1 MQIRLT
7 YLRVKKNQFKWIQ
20 GEDQMNPEEAKE
32 SAKSHLLDY
41 LNAKGINTSTTFSC
55 LNPAHEDKHPSM
67 SFDSRRNRC
76 HCFSCGVDYDIF
88 DVVSLETGLTGKD
101 LFEHVYKMFGINVD
115 YQNHTSCTS
124 SKFIPQPESK
134 TKIDINKKSQNENRE
149 NLTEFFEKCHAAV
162 EKTDYWKKRGL
173 SKATVDAYNLGYWE
187 EKRRFVIPTGDFS
200 YNARATWEADKK
212 ERYLKPKGQ
221 FELFNL
227 KAIPLAEQPVFVVEG
242 EFDAL
247 SIIEAGGIAV
257 ALGSSSNLR
266 FIEFLKSNRPKYPL
280 ILALDNDEAGRA
292 GEAKLSEELTKIQV
306 DFVDA
311 DITFGFKDANEAL
324 VKDRETFVQSVLN
337 AKNNV
342 LNLLEEKRQ
351 KEAEAYYQTAAVH
364 GLSDFIADI
373 EKRHNKDCVS
383 TGFENLDDILDGGFY
398 PGLYIIGAI
407 SSLGKTTFAL
417 QVADNAAKKG
427 QDVLVFSLEMGKQ
440 ELIAKSISRLS
451 FQKCKSWGSD
461 LDFATTTRNLMN
473 GKSLN
478 SKERVDFLNE
488 CIKGYSDYAGRIFYH
503 IGIGDIG
510 VEKIKSVIAR
520 HIRITGRKPL
530 VIIDYLQI
538 IAPFDMRATD
548 KQNTDK
554 AVVELKRASR
564 DYDVPIFAISSFNRE
579 NYTSPVN
586 IASFKES
593 GAIEYTS
600 DVLMALQFKGMDYLK
615 KEDGKYEDE
624 KSRTA
629 RIIQLRNE
637 QEKNAEIPGK
647 AQELQLKILKNRNG
661 RKGGVDLEFHP
672 MFNCFE
678 VPKKKVE
685 NGGWILKSKK

>member
-1 MQIRLT
+1 
-7 YLRVKKNQFKWIQ
+7 
-20 GEDQMNPEEAKE
+20 MNPEEAKE
-32 SAKSHLLDY
+32 YAKTNLEAY
-41 LNAKGINTSTTFSC
+41 LNSKGINTASNFSC

-67 SFDSRRNRC
+67 SFDKRRNRC

-88 DVVSLETGLTGKD
+88 DVVAIDTGLSGKE
-101 LFEHVYKMFGINVD
+101 LFNHVYGLYNINVD
-115 YQNHTSCTS
+115 YENSKNQAF
-124 SKFIPQPESK
+124 SKFISQPESTNQNIKKFSRSSLEMTGISK
-134 TKIDINKKSQNENRE
+134 TGMLQKQES
-149 NLTEFFEKCHAAV
+149 LTDFFEKCHAAV

-187 EKRRFVIPTGDFS
+187 EKRRFVIPTGEFS

-212 ERYLKPKGQ
+212 ERYLKPKGH

-227 KAIPLAEQPVFVVEG
+227 KAIPLAEQPVFIVEG

-266 FIEFLKSNRPKYPL
+266 FIEFLKSNMPKYPL

-306 DFVDA
+306 EFVEA
-311 DITFGFKDANEAL
+311 DITLGFKDANEAL
-324 VKDRETFVQSVLN
+324 VGDRETFIQTVLN
-337 AKNNV
+337 ARNNV
-342 LNLLEEKRQ
+342 LALLEEKRQ
-351 KEAEAYYQTAAVH
+351 KEEEAYYGTSAVT
-364 GLSDFIADI
+364 GLTEFIEDI
-373 EKRHNKDCVS
+373 KRRHNKDCVS
-383 TGFENLDDILDGGFY
+383 TGFQNLDDILDGGFY

-417 QVADNAAKKG
+417 QVADNAAKMG

-451 FQKCKSWGSD
+451 FQKCRTWGNE
-461 LDFATTTRNLMN
+461 LDFATTTRNLLN
-473 GKSLN
+473 GKSLT
-478 SKERVDFLNE
+478 SKEGVDFLNE
-488 CIKGYSDYAGRIFYH
+488 CIKSYADYAGRIFYH

-510 VEKIKSVIAR
+510 VEKIKAVIAR

-600 DVLMALQFKGMDYLK
+600 DVLMALQFKGMDYIK

-637 QEKNAEIPGK
+637 QEKNAEIPGM
-647 AQELQLKILKNRNG
+647 AQQLQLKILKNRNG
-661 RKGGVDLEFHP
+661 RKGGVDLDFHP

-678 VPKKKVE
+678 VPKQKVE
-685 NGGWILKSKK
+685 NGGWTLRSKK

>member
-1 MQIRLT
+1 
-7 YLRVKKNQFKWIQ
+7 
-20 GEDQMNPEEAKE
+20 MNPEEAKE
-32 SAKSHLLDY
+32 YAKTNLEAY
-41 LNAKGINTSTTFSC
+41 LNAKGISTSSNFSC

-88 DVVSLETGLTGKD
+88 DVVAIDTGLSGKE
-101 LFEHVYKMFGINVD
+101 LFNHVYDLYNISVD
-115 YQNHTSCTS
+115 YENSKSQAS
-124 SKFIPQPESK
+124 SKFIPQPESAAMAA

-149 NLTEFFEKCHAAV
+149 NLSEFFEKCHAAV

-212 ERYLKPKGQ
+212 ERYLKPKGH

-292 GEAKLSEELTKIQV
+292 GEAKLSEELTKIQIE
-306 DFVDA
+306 FVDV

-324 VKDRETFVQSVLN
+324 VEDRETFIQTVLN
-337 AKNNV
+337 ARNNV

-351 KEAEAYYQTAAVH
+351 KEAEAYYQTSAVN
-364 GLSDFIADI
+364 GLSEFIADI
-373 EKRHNKDCVS
+373 ERRKNKDCVS
-383 TGFENLDDILDGGFY
+383 TGFENLDEILDGGFY

-520 HIRITGRKPL
+520 HIRITGKKPL

-647 AQELQLKILKNRNG
+647 AQEIQLKILKNRNG
-661 RKGGVDLEFHP
+661 RKGGVDFEFHP

-685 NGGWILKSKK
+685 NGGWVLKAKK

>member
-1 MQIRLT
+1 
-7 YLRVKKNQFKWIQ
+7 
-20 GEDQMNPEEAKE
+20 MNPEEAKE
-32 SAKSHLLDY
+32 YAKANLEAY
-41 LNAKGINTSTTFSC
+41 LNAKGINTSSNFSC

-88 DVVSLETGLTGKD
+88 DVAAIDTGLSGKE
-101 LFEHVYKMFGINVD
+101 LFNHVYSLYNISVD
-115 YQNHTSCTS
+115 YENSKNQTS
-124 SKFIPQPESK
+124 SKSIPQPESK
-134 TKIDINKKSQNENRE
+134 TKIDINKKSQNEDRE

-280 ILALDNDEAGRA
+280 ILALDNDEAGRV

-311 DITFGFKDANEAL
+311 DITLGFKDANEAL
-324 VKDRETFVQSVLN
+324 VEDRETFIQSVLN

-351 KEAEAYYQTAAVH
+351 KEAEAYYQTSAVN
-364 GLSDFIADI
+364 GLSEFIADI
-373 EKRHNKDCVS
+373 ERRHNKDCVS
-383 TGFENLDDILDGGFY
+383 TGFENLDEILDGGFY

-510 VEKIKSVIAR
+510 VEKIKAVIAR

-678 VPKKKVE
+678 VPKKKLE
-685 NGGWILKSKK
+685 NGGWTLKSRK

>member
-1 MQIRLT
+1 
-7 YLRVKKNQFKWIQ
+7 
-20 GEDQMNPEEAKE
+20 MNPEEAKE

-41 LNAKGINTSTTFSC
+41 LNAKGINTSTNFSC
-55 LNPAHEDKHPSM
+55 LNPSHDDKHPSM

-88 DVVSLETGLTGKD
+88 DVVGLETGLTGKE
-101 LFEHVYKMFGINVD
+101 LFDHVYRLYNISVD
-115 YQNHTSCTS
+115 YENSKNQTS
-124 SKFIPQPESK
+124 SKSIPQPESK

-149 NLTEFFEKCHAAV
+149 NLTEFFEKCHVAV

-324 VKDRETFVQSVLN
+324 VEDRESFVQSVLN

-351 KEAEAYYQTAAVH
+351 KEAEAYYQTSAVN
-364 GLSDFIADI
+364 GLSEFIADI
-373 EKRHNKDCVS
+373 ERRHNKDCVS
-383 TGFENLDDILDGGFY
+383 TGFENLDEILDGGFY

-451 FQKCKSWGSD
+451 FQKCKSWGSE

-685 NGGWILKSKK
+685 NGGWVLKAKK

>member
-1 MQIRLT
+1 
-7 YLRVKKNQFKWIQ
+7 
-20 GEDQMNPEEAKE
+20 MNPEEAKE
-32 SAKSHLLDY
+32 YAKTNLEAY
-41 LNAKGINTSTTFSC
+41 LNAKGINTSSNFSC

-88 DVVSLETGLTGKD
+88 DVVAIDTGLSGKE
-101 LFEHVYKMFGINVD
+101 LFNHVYSLYNISVD
-115 YQNHTSCTS
+115 YENSKNQTS
-124 SKFIPQPESK
+124 SKSIPQPESK
-134 TKIDINKKSQNENRE
+134 TKIDINKKSQNEDRE

-324 VKDRETFVQSVLN
+324 VEDRESFVQSVLN

-351 KEAEAYYQTAAVH
+351 KEAEAYYQTSAVH

-383 TGFENLDDILDGGFY
+383 TGFENLDEILDGGFY

-451 FQKCKSWGSD
+451 FQKCKSWGSE

-685 NGGWILKSKK
+685 NDGWTARVRK

>member
-1 MQIRLT
+1 
-7 YLRVKKNQFKWIQ
+7 
-20 GEDQMNPEEAKE
+20 MNPEEAKE
-32 SAKSHLLDY
+32 SAKAHLLDY
-41 LNAKGINTSTTFSC
+41 LNAKGINTSTNFSC
-55 LNPAHEDKHPSM
+55 LNPAHEDRHPSM

-88 DVVSLETGLTGKD
+88 DLVGIESGLSGKA
-101 LFEHVYKMFGINVD
+101 LFEHVYNMYGIKVD
-115 YQNHTSCTS
+115 SVGKNRKAASDKDTSSTS
-124 SKFIPQPESK
+124 SKSIPQSESAAMPAAN
-134 TKIDINKKSQNENRE
+134 IDIQKKSQKENRE
-149 NLTEFFEKCHAAV
+149 KLTDFFEKCHAAV

-221 FELFNL
+221 FELFNVR
-227 KAIPLAEQPVFVVEG
+227 AIPLAEQPVFVVEG

-266 FIEFLKSNRPKYPL
+266 FIEFLKANRPKYPL

-292 GEAKLSEELTKIQV
+292 GEAKLSEELTKVQV
-306 DFVDA
+306 DFVEA

-324 VKDRETFVQSVLN
+324 VQDRETFVQSVLN

-342 LNLLEEKRQ
+342 INLLEEKRQ
-351 KEAEAYYQTAAVH
+351 KEAEAYYQTSAVN
-364 GLSDFIADI
+364 GLGDFIADI
-373 EKRHNKDCVS
+373 ERRHKKDCVS
-383 TGFENLDDILDGGFY
+383 TGFENLDEILDGGFY

-417 QVADNAAKKG
+417 QVADNAAKNG

-615 KEDGKYEDE
+615 KDDGKYEDE
-624 KSRTA
+624 KTRTA
-629 RIIQLRNE
+629 RIIQLRAE

-678 VPKKKVE
+678 VPKKTVGTNE
-685 NGGWILKSKK
+685 WTLKKRKG

>member
-1 MQIRLT
+1 
-7 YLRVKKNQFKWIQ
+7 
-20 GEDQMNPEEAKE
+20 MNPEEAKE
-32 SAKSHLLDY
+32 YAKTNLEAY
-41 LNAKGINTSTTFSC
+41 LNAKGINTSSNFSC

-88 DVVSLETGLTGKD
+88 DVVAIDTGLSGKE
-101 LFEHVYKMFGINVD
+101 LFNHVYSLYNISVD
-115 YQNHTSCTS
+115 YDNSKSQTS
-124 SKFIPQPESK
+124 SKSIPQPESK
-134 TKIDINKKSQNENRE
+134 TKIDINKKSQNEDRE

-280 ILALDNDEAGRA
+280 IMALDNDEAGRA

-311 DITFGFKDANEAL
+311 DITFGYKDANEAL
-324 VKDRETFVQSVLN
+324 VEDRESFVQSVLN

-351 KEAEAYYQTAAVH
+351 KEAEAYYQTSAVN
-364 GLSDFIADI
+364 GLSEFIADI
-373 EKRHNKDCVS
+373 ERRHNKDCVS
-383 TGFENLDDILDGGFY
+383 TGFENLDEILDGGFY

-451 FQKCKSWGSD
+451 FQKCKSWGSE

-685 NGGWILKSKK
+685 NDGWTARVRK

>member
-1 MQIRLT
+1 
-7 YLRVKKNQFKWIQ
+7 
-20 GEDQMNPEEAKE
+20 MNPEEAKE
-32 SAKSHLLDY
+32 YAKTNLKAY
-41 LNAKGINTSTTFSC
+41 LNAKDINTSSNFSC

-88 DVVSLETGLTGKD
+88 DIVAIDTGLSGKE
-101 LFEHVYKMFGINVD
+101 LFNHVYSLYNISVD
-115 YQNHTSCTS
+115 YENSKSQTS
-124 SKFIPQPESK
+124 SKSIPQPESK

-149 NLTEFFEKCHAAV
+149 KLTEFFEKCHAAV

-187 EKRRFVIPTGDFS
+187 EKHRFVIPTGDFS

-227 KAIPLAEQPVFVVEG
+227 KAIPFAEQPVFVVEG

-280 ILALDNDEAGRA
+280 ILALDNDDAGRA

-306 DFVDA
+306 EFVDA
-311 DITFGFKDANEAL
+311 DINLGFKDANEAL
-324 VKDRETFVQSVLN
+324 VEDRETFVQSVLN
-337 AKNNV
+337 ARNNV

-351 KEAEAYYQTAAVH
+351 KEAEAYYQTSAVN
-364 GLSDFIADI
+364 GLSEFIADI
-373 EKRHNKDCVS
+373 ERRKNKDCVS
-383 TGFENLDDILDGGFY
+383 TGFENLDEILDGGFY

-451 FQKCKSWGSD
+451 FQKCKNWGSD

-478 SKERVDFLNE
+478 SKERMDFLNE

-685 NGGWILKSKK
+685 NGGWVLKAKK

>member
-1 MQIRLT
+1 
-7 YLRVKKNQFKWIQ
+7 
-20 GEDQMNPEEAKE
+20 MNPEEAKDL
-32 SAKSHLLDY
+32 AKSHLLDY
-41 LNAKGINTSTTFSC
+41 LNAKGINTSTNFSC
-55 LNPAHEDKHPSM
+55 LNPTHEDKHPSM

-88 DVVSLETGLTGKD
+88 DVIGLDTGLSGKE
-101 LFEHVYKMFGINVD
+101 LFEHVYRMYNINVEYSNNTQKQD
-115 YQNHTSCTS
+115 S
-124 SKFIPQPESK
+124 SKSISHSQSK
-134 TKIDINKKSQNENRE
+134 TKNNINVKPQKESRE
-149 NLTEFFEKCHAAV
+149 SLLGFFDKCHAAV

-187 EKRRFVIPTGDFS
+187 EKRRFVIPTGEFS
-200 YNARATWEADKK
+200 YNARATWDADKK

-227 KAIPLAEQPVFVVEG
+227 KSIPFAEQPVFVVEG

-247 SIIEAGGIAV
+247 SVIEAGGIAV

-266 FIEFLKSNRPKYPL
+266 FVDFLKNNKPKYPL
-280 ILALDNDEAGRA
+280 ILALDNDEAGRV
-292 GEAKLSEELTKIQV
+292 GEAKLADELIKIGV
-306 DFVDA
+306 EYVEA
-311 DITFGFKDANEAL
+311 DITDQFKDANEAL
-324 VKDRETFVQSVLN
+324 VSDRESFIQKVVST
-337 AKNNV
+337 KNNV
-342 LNLLEEKRQ
+342 LEILEEKKR
-351 KEAEAYYQTAAVH
+351 KEEQAYYKTSAVN
-364 GLSDFIADI
+364 GLTDFITDI
-373 EKRHNKDCVS
+373 AKRHNKDCIS
-383 TGFENLDDILDGGFY
+383 TGFTNLDEILDGGFY

-407 SSLGKTTFAL
+407 SSLGKTTFSL
-417 QVADNAAKKG
+417 QIADNAAKNG

-451 FQKCKSWGSD
+451 FQRCRHWGTN
-461 LDFATTTRNLMN
+461 LDFATTTRNLLN
-473 GKSLN
+473 GNSLN
-478 SKERVDFLNE
+478 SQERVDFLNE
-488 CIKGYSDYAGRIFYH
+488 CIKSYADYAGRIFYH

-510 VEKIKSVIAR
+510 VEKIKSVIAK
-520 HIRITGRKPL
+520 HIKITGRRPL

-615 KEDGKYEDE
+615 REDGKYEDE

-637 QEKNAEIPGK
+637 QEKNAEVPGK

-661 RKGGVDLEFHP
+661 RKGGVDFNFHP

-678 VPKKKVE
+678 VPKPE
-685 NGGWILKSKK
+685 NGGWTLKSKKK

>member
-1 MQIRLT
+1 
-7 YLRVKKNQFKWIQ
+7 
-20 GEDQMNPEEAKE
+20 MNPEEAKE
-32 SAKSHLLDY
+32 NAKSHLLDY
-41 LNAKGINTSTTFSC
+41 LNAKGINTSINFSC

-88 DVVSLETGLTGKD
+88 DVVAIDTGLSGKE
-101 LFEHVYKMFGINVD
+101 LFNRVYSLYNISVD
-115 YQNHTSCTS
+115 YDNSKSQTS
-124 SKFIPQPESK
+124 SKSILQPESK
-134 TKIDINKKSQNENRE
+134 TKIDINKKTQNEDRE
-149 NLTEFFEKCHAAV
+149 NLTKFLEKCHAAV

-200 YNARATWEADKK
+200 YNARATWEAEKK

-324 VKDRETFVQSVLN
+324 VEDRETFIQSVLN
-337 AKNNV
+337 ARNNV

-351 KEAEAYYQTAAVH
+351 KEADAYYQTSAVN
-364 GLSDFIADI
+364 GLSEFIADI
-373 EKRHNKDCVS
+373 ERRHNKDCVS
-383 TGFENLDDILDGGFY
+383 TGFENLDEILDGGFY

-451 FQKCKSWGSD
+451 FQKCKNWGSD

-510 VEKIKSVIAR
+510 VEKIKAVIAR

-564 DYDVPIFAISSFNRE
+564 DYDVPLFAISSFNRE

-678 VPKKKVE
+678 IPKKKVE
-685 NGGWILKSKK
+685 NDGWTARVRK

>member
-1 MQIRLT
+1 
-7 YLRVKKNQFKWIQ
+7 
-20 GEDQMNPEEAKE
+20 MNPEEAKE
-32 SAKSHLLDY
+32 YAKTNLEAY
-41 LNAKGINTSTTFSC
+41 LNAKGINTSSNFSC

-88 DVVSLETGLTGKD
+88 DVVAIDTGLSGKE
-101 LFEHVYKMFGINVD
+101 LFNHVYSLYNISVD
-115 YQNHTSCTS
+115 YENSKNQTS
-124 SKFIPQPESK
+124 SKSIPQPESK
-134 TKIDINKKSQNENRE
+134 TKIDINKKSQNEDRE

-306 DFVDA
+306 EFVDA

-324 VKDRETFVQSVLN
+324 VEDRETFVQSVLN

-351 KEAEAYYQTAAVH
+351 KEAEAYYQTSAVN
-364 GLSDFIADI
+364 GLNEFIADI
-373 EKRHNKDCVS
+373 ERRHNKDCVS
-383 TGFENLDDILDGGFY
+383 TGFENLDEILDGGFY

-685 NGGWILKSKK
+685 NDGWTARVRK

>member
-1 MQIRLT
+1 
-7 YLRVKKNQFKWIQ
+7 
-20 GEDQMNPEEAKE
+20 MNPEEAKE
-32 SAKSHLLDY
+32 YAKTNLEAY
-41 LNAKGINTSTTFSC
+41 LNAKGINTSSNFSC
-55 LNPAHEDKHPSM
+55 LNPSHEDKHPSM

-88 DVVSLETGLTGKD
+88 DVVAIDTGLSGKE
-101 LFEHVYKMFGINVD
+101 LFNHVYSLYNISVD
-115 YQNHTSCTS
+115 YENSKNQTS
-124 SKFIPQPESK
+124 SKSIPQPESK
-134 TKIDINKKSQNENRE
+134 TKIDINKKTQNEDRE

-324 VKDRETFVQSVLN
+324 VEDRESFVQSVLN

-351 KEAEAYYQTAAVH
+351 KEAEAYYQTSAVN
-364 GLSDFIADI
+364 GLSEFIADI
-373 EKRHNKDCVS
+373 ERRHNKDCVS
-383 TGFENLDDILDGGFY
+383 TGFENLDEILDGGFY

-451 FQKCKSWGSD
+451 FQKCKSWGSE
-461 LDFATTTRNLMN
+461 LDFATTTRNLMK

-685 NGGWILKSKK
+685 NDGWTARVRK

>member
-1 MQIRLT
+1 
-7 YLRVKKNQFKWIQ
+7 
-20 GEDQMNPEEAKE
+20 MNPEEAKE
-32 SAKSHLLDY
+32 YAKTNLEAY
-41 LNAKGINTSTTFSC
+41 LNAKGINTSSNFSC

-67 SFDSRRNRC
+67 SFDQRRNRC

-88 DVVSLETGLTGKD
+88 DVVGIDTGLSGKE
-101 LFEHVYKMFGINVD
+101 LFNHVYGLYNISVD
-115 YQNHTSCTS
+115 YDNSKSQTS
-124 SKFIPQPESK
+124 SKSIPQPESK
-134 TKIDINKKSQNENRE
+134 TNVNIQKGTQQELPRE
-149 NLTEFFEKCHAAV
+149 SLTEFFAKCHSAV

-173 SKATVDAYNLGYWE
+173 SKAIVDAYNLGYWE
-187 EKRRFVIPTGDFS
+187 EKRRFVIPTGEFS

-212 ERYLKPKGQ
+212 ERYLKPKGH

-227 KAIPLAEQPVFVVEG
+227 KSIPLAEQPVFVVEG

-324 VKDRETFVQSVLN
+324 VEDRESFVQSVLN

-351 KEAEAYYQTAAVH
+351 KEAEAYYQTSAVN
-364 GLSDFIADI
+364 GLSEFIADI
-373 EKRHNKDCVS
+373 ERRHNKDCVS
-383 TGFENLDDILDGGFY
+383 TGFENLDEILDGGFY

-451 FQKCKSWGSD
+451 FQKCKSWGSE

-554 AVVELKRASR
+554 AVVELKRPAATMMFR
-564 DYDVPIFAISSFNRE
+564 FLRFQ
-579 NYTSPVN
+579 
-586 IASFKES
+586 
-593 GAIEYTS
+593 
-600 DVLMALQFKGMDYLK
+600 VLTVKITQ
-615 KEDGKYEDE
+615 
-624 KSRTA
+624 A
-629 RIIQLRNE
+629 R
-637 QEKNAEIPGK
+637 
-647 AQELQLKILKNRNG
+647 
-661 RKGGVDLEFHP
+661 
-672 MFNCFE
+672 
-678 VPKKKVE
+678 
-685 NGGWILKSKK
+685 

>member
-1 MQIRLT
+1 
-7 YLRVKKNQFKWIQ
+7 
-20 GEDQMNPEEAKE
+20 MNPEEAKE
-32 SAKSHLLDY
+32 SAKSHLSDY
-41 LNAKGINTSTTFSC
+41 LNAKGINTSTNFSC

-67 SFDSRRNRC
+67 SFDQRRNRC

-88 DVVSLETGLTGKD
+88 DVIGLETGLSGKE
-101 LFEHVYKMFGINVD
+101 LFEHTYKMFGINVD
-115 YQNHTSCTS
+115 YQNYTSDTS
-124 SKFIPQPESK
+124 SKSISHPESK
-134 TKIDINKKSQNENRE
+134 TKVDINKKSQNENRE
-149 NLTEFFEKCHAAV
+149 PLTDFFAKCHAAV

-173 SKATVDAYNLGYWE
+173 SKAIIDAYNLGYWE
-187 EKRRFVIPTGDFS
+187 EKKRFVIPTGKFS

-227 KAIPLAEQPVFVVEG
+227 KVIPLAEQPVFVVEG

-280 ILALDNDEAGRA
+280 ILALDNDEAGRV
-292 GEAKLSEELTKIQV
+292 GEAKLSDELTKIQV
-306 DFVDA
+306 EFVDA
-311 DITFGFKDANEAL
+311 DITGDFKDANEAL
-324 VKDRETFVQSVLN
+324 IGDREVFIQNVMN
-337 AKNNV
+337 ARNNV
-342 LNLLEEKRQ
+342 LSLLEEKRQ
-351 KEAEAYYQTAAVH
+351 KEEQAYYQTSAVN
-364 GLSDFIADI
+364 GLSEFIADI
-373 EKRHNKDCVS
+373 EKRHNRDCVS
-383 TGFENLDDILDGGFY
+383 TGFENLDEILDGGFY

-451 FQKCKSWGSD
+451 FQKCKNWGSD

-488 CIKGYSDYAGRIFYH
+488 CIKGYADYAGRIYYH

-510 VEKIKSVIAR
+510 VEKINAVIAR
-520 HIRITGRKPL
+520 HIKITGRKPL

-685 NGGWILKSKK
+685 NGGWTLRTKK

>member
-1 MQIRLT
+1 
-7 YLRVKKNQFKWIQ
+7 
-20 GEDQMNPEEAKE
+20 MNPEEAKE
-32 SAKSHLLDY
+32 YAKTNLEAY
-41 LNAKGINTSTTFSC
+41 LNAKGINISSNFSC
-55 LNPAHEDKHPSM
+55 LNPTHEDKHPSM

-88 DVVSLETGLTGKD
+88 DVVAIDTGLSGKE
-101 LFEHVYKMFGINVD
+101 LFNHVYSLYNISVD
-115 YQNHTSCTS
+115 YENSKNQTSLKS
-124 SKFIPQPESK
+124 IPQPKSAAMAATEIAIK
-134 TKIDINKKSQNENRE
+134 KKSQNENRE
-149 NLTEFFEKCHAAV
+149 NLTEFFKKCHDAV

-187 EKRRFVIPTGDFS
+187 EKRRFVIPTGEFS

-227 KAIPLAEQPVFVVEG
+227 KAIPLAEQPVFIVEG

-292 GEAKLSEELTKIQV
+292 GEAKLSEELTKIQME
-306 DFVDA
+306 FVDA
-311 DITFGFKDANEAL
+311 DITLGFKDANEAL
-324 VKDRETFVQSVLN
+324 VGDRETFIQTVLN
-337 AKNNV
+337 ARNNV
-342 LNLLEEKRQ
+342 LALLEEKRQ
-351 KEAEAYYQTAAVH
+351 KEAEAYYQTAAVN

-383 TGFENLDDILDGGFY
+383 TGFENLDEILDGGFY

-488 CIKGYSDYAGRIFYH
+488 CIKGYSDYAERIFYH

-520 HIRITGRKPL
+520 HIRITGKKPL

-538 IAPFDMRATD
+538 IAPFDIRATD

-685 NGGWILKSKK
+685 NGGWVLKAKK

>member
-1 MQIRLT
+1 
-7 YLRVKKNQFKWIQ
+7 
-20 GEDQMNPEEAKE
+20 MNPEEAKE
-32 SAKSHLLDY
+32 YAKTNLEAY
-41 LNAKGINTSTTFSC
+41 LNAKGINTSSNFSC
-55 LNPAHEDKHPSM
+55 LNPTHEDKHPSM

-88 DVVSLETGLTGKD
+88 DVMAIDTGLSGKE
-101 LFEHVYKMFGINVD
+101 LFNHVYSLYNISVEYENSKNQI
-115 YQNHTSCTS
+115 S
-124 SKFIPQPESK
+124 SKSIPQPESAAIAA
-134 TKIDINKKSQNENRE
+134 TKISINKKSQNENRE
-149 NLTEFFEKCHAAV
+149 NLTEFFEKCHAAI

-187 EKRRFVIPTGDFS
+187 EKRRFVIPTGNFS

-247 SIIEAGGIAV
+247 SIIEAGGITV

-306 DFVDA
+306 EFVDA
-311 DITFGFKDANEAL
+311 DITLGFKDANEAL
-324 VKDRETFVQSVLN
+324 VGDKETFIQTVLN
-337 AKNNV
+337 ARNNV
-342 LNLLEEKRQ
+342 LALLEEKRQ
-351 KEAEAYYQTAAVH
+351 KEAEAYYQTAAVN
-364 GLSDFIADI
+364 GLLDFIADI

-383 TGFENLDDILDGGFY
+383 TGFENLDEILDGGFY

-488 CIKGYSDYAGRIFYH
+488 CIKGYSEYAGRIFYH

-564 DYDVPIFAISSFNRE
+564 DYDVSIFAISSFNRE

-685 NGGWILKSKK
+685 NGGWTLKAKK

>member
-1 MQIRLT
+1 
-7 YLRVKKNQFKWIQ
+7 
-20 GEDQMNPEEAKE
+20 MNPEEAKE
-32 SAKSHLLDY
+32 YAKTNLEAY
-41 LNAKGINTSTTFSC
+41 LNAKGINTSSNFSC

-88 DVVSLETGLTGKD
+88 DVAAIDTGLSGKE
-101 LFEHVYKMFGINVD
+101 LFNHVYSLYNISVD
-115 YQNHTSCTS
+115 YENSKNQTS
-124 SKFIPQPESK
+124 SKSIPQPESI

-292 GEAKLSEELTKIQV
+292 GEAKLSEELTKIQI
-306 DFVDA
+306 DFVEA

-324 VKDRETFVQSVLN
+324 VEDRESFVQSVLN

-351 KEAEAYYQTAAVH
+351 KEAEAYYQTAAVY

-383 TGFENLDDILDGGFY
+383 TGFENLDEILDGGFY

-451 FQKCKSWGSD
+451 FQKCKNWGSD

-510 VEKIKSVIAR
+510 VEKIKAVIAR

-615 KEDGKYEDE
+615 KDDDKYEDE

-661 RKGGVDLEFHP
+661 RKGGVDFEFHP

-678 VPKKKVE
+678 VPKKKLE
-685 NGGWILKSKK
+685 NGGWKVRERK

>member
-1 MQIRLT
+1 
-7 YLRVKKNQFKWIQ
+7 
-20 GEDQMNPEEAKE
+20 MNPEEAKE
-32 SAKSHLLDY
+32 SAKSHLSDY
-41 LNAKGINTSTTFSC
+41 LNAKGINTSTNFSC

-67 SFDSRRNRC
+67 SFDQRRNRC

-88 DVVSLETGLTGKD
+88 DVIGLETGLSGKE
-101 LFEHVYKMFGINVD
+101 LFEHTYKMFGINVD
-115 YQNHTSCTS
+115 YQNYTSGTS
-124 SKFIPQPESK
+124 SKSIPHPESK
-134 TKIDINKKSQNENRE
+134 TKIDINKKSQIENRE
-149 NLTEFFEKCHAAV
+149 PLTDFFAKCHAAV

-173 SKATVDAYNLGYWE
+173 SKAIIDAYNLGYWE
-187 EKRRFVIPTGDFS
+187 EKKRFVIPTGEFS

-227 KAIPLAEQPVFVVEG
+227 KVIPLAEQPVFVVEG

-280 ILALDNDEAGRA
+280 ILALDNDEAGRV
-292 GEAKLSEELTKIQV
+292 GEAKLSDELTKIQV
-306 DFVDA
+306 EFVDA
-311 DITFGFKDANEAL
+311 DITGDFKDANEAL
-324 VKDRETFVQSVLN
+324 IGDREVFIQNVQS
-337 AKNNV
+337 ARDNV
-342 LNLLEEKRQ
+342 LSLLEEKRQ
-351 KEAEAYYQTAAVH
+351 KEEQAYYQTAAVH

-383 TGFENLDDILDGGFY
+383 TGFDNLDEILDGGFY

-451 FQKCKSWGSD
+451 FQKCKNWGSD

-488 CIKGYSDYAGRIFYH
+488 CIKGYADYAGRIYYH

-510 VEKIKSVIAR
+510 VEKIKAVIAR
-520 HIRITGRKPL
+520 HIKITGRKPL

-685 NGGWILKSKK
+685 NGGWTLRTKK

>member
-1 MQIRLT
+1 
-7 YLRVKKNQFKWIQ
+7 
-20 GEDQMNPEEAKE
+20 MNPEEAKE

-41 LNAKGINTSTTFSC
+41 LNAKGINTSTNFSC
-55 LNPAHEDKHPSM
+55 LNPSHDDRHPSM

-88 DVVSLETGLTGKD
+88 DVVGLETGLTGKE
-101 LFEHVYKMFGINVD
+101 LFDHVYKLYNISVD
-115 YQNHTSCTS
+115 YSDFNKNQNTSKS
-124 SKFIPQPESK
+124 IPHPESK

-149 NLTEFFEKCHAAV
+149 PLTDFFAKCHAAV

-173 SKATVDAYNLGYWE
+173 SKAIIDAYNLGYWE
-187 EKRRFVIPTGDFS
+187 EKKRFVIPTGEFS

-227 KAIPLAEQPVFVVEG
+227 KVIPLAEQPVFVVEG

-280 ILALDNDEAGRA
+280 ILALDNDEAGRV
-292 GEAKLSEELTKIQV
+292 GEAKLSDELTKIQV
-306 DFVDA
+306 EFVDA
-311 DITFGFKDANEAL
+311 DITGDFKDANEAL
-324 VKDRETFVQSVLN
+324 IGDREVFIQNVMN
-337 AKNNV
+337 ARNNV
-342 LNLLEEKRQ
+342 LSLLEEKRQ
-351 KEAEAYYQTAAVH
+351 KEEQAYYQTSAVN
-364 GLSDFIADI
+364 GLSEFIADI
-373 EKRHNKDCVS
+373 EKRHNRDCVS
-383 TGFENLDDILDGGFY
+383 TGFENLDEILDGGFY

-427 QDVLVFSLEMGKQ
+427 QDVLVFSLEMGKE

-451 FQKCKSWGSD
+451 FQKCKNWGSD

-488 CIKGYSDYAGRIFYH
+488 CIKGYADYAGRIYYH

-510 VEKIKSVIAR
+510 VEKIKAVIAR
-520 HIRITGRKPL
+520 HIKITGRKPL

-647 AQELQLKILKNRNG
+647 PQELQLKILKNRNG

-685 NGGWILKSKK
+685 NGGWVLKAKK

>member
-1 MQIRLT
+1 
-7 YLRVKKNQFKWIQ
+7 
-20 GEDQMNPEEAKE
+20 MNPEEAKE
-32 SAKSHLLDY
+32 YAKTNLEAY
-41 LNAKGINTSTTFSC
+41 LNAKGINTSSNFSC

-88 DVVSLETGLTGKD
+88 DVVAIDTGLSGKE
-101 LFEHVYKMFGINVD
+101 LFNHVYSLYNISVD
-115 YQNHTSCTS
+115 YDNSKSQTS
-124 SKFIPQPESK
+124 SKSIPQPESK
-134 TKIDINKKSQNENRE
+134 TKIDINKKSQNEDRE

-227 KAIPLAEQPVFVVEG
+227 KAITLAEQPVFVVEG

-324 VKDRETFVQSVLN
+324 VEDRESFVQSVLN

-351 KEAEAYYQTAAVH
+351 KEAEAYYQTSAVN
-364 GLSDFIADI
+364 GLSEFIADI
-373 EKRHNKDCVS
+373 ERRHNKDCVS
-383 TGFENLDDILDGGFY
+383 TGFENLDEILDGGFY

-451 FQKCKSWGSD
+451 FQKCKSWGSE

-600 DVLMALQFKGMDYLK
+600 DVLMALQFKGMDYIK

-685 NGGWILKSKK
+685 NDGWTARVRK

>member
-1 MQIRLT
+1 
-7 YLRVKKNQFKWIQ
+7 
-20 GEDQMNPEEAKE
+20 MNPEEAKE
-32 SAKSHLLDY
+32 YAKTNLEAY
-41 LNAKGINTSTTFSC
+41 LNAKGISTSSNFSC

-88 DVVSLETGLTGKD
+88 DIVAIDTGLSGKE
-101 LFEHVYKMFGINVD
+101 LFNHVYDLYNISVD
-115 YQNHTSCTS
+115 YENSKSQVS
-124 SKFIPQPESK
+124 SKSIPQPESAAMAA

-247 SIIEAGGIAV
+247 SVIEAGGIAV

-306 DFVDA
+306 EFVDA

-324 VKDRETFVQSVLN
+324 VEDRENFVQSVLN

-351 KEAEAYYQTAAVH
+351 KEAEAYYQTSAVN
-364 GLSDFIADI
+364 GLNEFIADI
-373 EKRHNKDCVS
+373 ERRKNKDCVS
-383 TGFENLDDILDGGFY
+383 TGFENLDEILDGGFY
-398 PGLYIIGAI
+398 SGLYIIGAI

-451 FQKCKSWGSD
+451 FQKCKNWGCD

-478 SKERVDFLNE
+478 SKERIDFLNE

-647 AQELQLKILKNRNG
+647 AQEIQLKILKNRNG
-661 RKGGVDLEFHP
+661 RKGGVDFEFHP

-685 NGGWILKSKK
+685 NGGWVLKAKK

>member
-1 MQIRLT
+1 
-7 YLRVKKNQFKWIQ
+7 
-20 GEDQMNPEEAKE
+20 MNPEEAKE
-32 SAKSHLLDY
+32 YAKTNLEAY
-41 LNAKGINTSTTFSC
+41 LNAKGINTSSNFSC

-88 DVVSLETGLTGKD
+88 DVVAIDTGLSGKE
-101 LFEHVYKMFGINVD
+101 LFNHVYNLYNISVD
-115 YQNHTSCTS
+115 YDNSKSQTSLKS
-124 SKFIPQPESK
+124 IPQPESK

-187 EKRRFVIPTGDFS
+187 EKRRFVIPTGEFS

-227 KAIPLAEQPVFVVEG
+227 KAIPLAEQPIFVVEG

-257 ALGSSSNLR
+257 ALASSSNLR

-306 DFVDA
+306 EFVDA
-311 DITFGFKDANEAL
+311 DITLGFKDANEAL
-324 VKDRETFVQSVLN
+324 VGDKETFIQTVLN
-337 AKNNV
+337 ARNNV
-342 LNLLEEKRQ
+342 LALLEEKRQ
-351 KEAEAYYQTAAVH
+351 KEAEAYYQTAAVN

-383 TGFENLDDILDGGFY
+383 TGFENLDEILDGGFY

-451 FQKCKSWGSD
+451 FQKCKNWGSD

-510 VEKIKSVIAR
+510 VEKIKAVIAR

-538 IAPFDMRATD
+538 IAPFDIRATD

-685 NGGWILKSKK
+685 NGGWVLKAKK

>member
-1 MQIRLT
+1 
-7 YLRVKKNQFKWIQ
+7 
-20 GEDQMNPEEAKE
+20 MNPEEAKE
-32 SAKSHLLDY
+32 SAKSHLSDY
-41 LNAKGINTSTTFSC
+41 LNAKGINTSTNFSC
-55 LNPAHEDKHPSM
+55 LNPSHDDRHPSM

-88 DVVSLETGLTGKD
+88 DVVGLDTGLTGKE
-101 LFEHVYKMFGINVD
+101 LFDHVYKLYNISVD
-115 YQNHTSCTS
+115 FSDFNKNQNTSKS
-124 SKFIPQPESK
+124 IPHPESK

-149 NLTEFFEKCHAAV
+149 PLTDFFAKCHAAV

-173 SKATVDAYNLGYWE
+173 SKAIIDAYNLGYWE
-187 EKRRFVIPTGDFS
+187 EQKRFVIPTGEFS

-227 KAIPLAEQPVFVVEG
+227 KVIPLAEQPVFVVEG

-280 ILALDNDEAGRA
+280 ILALDNDEAGRV
-292 GEAKLSEELTKIQV
+292 GEAKLSDELTKIQV
-306 DFVDA
+306 EFVDA
-311 DITFGFKDANEAL
+311 DITGNFKDANEAL
-324 VKDRETFVQSVLN
+324 IGDREVFIQNVMN
-337 AKNNV
+337 ARNNV
-342 LNLLEEKRQ
+342 LSLLEEKRQ
-351 KEAEAYYQTAAVH
+351 KEEQAYYQTSAVN
-364 GLSDFIADI
+364 GLSEFIADI

-383 TGFENLDDILDGGFY
+383 TGFENLDEILDGGFY

-451 FQKCKSWGSD
+451 FQKCKNWGSD

-478 SKERVDFLNE
+478 SKDRVDFLNE
-488 CIKGYSDYAGRIFYH
+488 CIKGYADYAGRIYYH

-510 VEKIKSVIAR
+510 VEKIKAVIAR
-520 HIRITGRKPL
+520 HIKITGRKPL

-685 NGGWILKSKK
+685 NGGWTLRTKK

>member
-1 MQIRLT
+1 
-7 YLRVKKNQFKWIQ
+7 
-20 GEDQMNPEEAKE
+20 MNPEEAKE
-32 SAKSHLLDY
+32 YAKTNLEAY
-41 LNAKGINTSTTFSC
+41 LNAKGINTSSNFSC

-88 DVVSLETGLTGKD
+88 DVMAIDTGLSGKE
-101 LFEHVYKMFGINVD
+101 LFNHVYSLYNISVEYENSKNQI
-115 YQNHTSCTS
+115 S
-124 SKFIPQPESK
+124 SKSIPQPESAAMAA
-134 TKIDINKKSQNENRE
+134 TKISINKKSQNENRE
-149 NLTEFFEKCHAAV
+149 NLTEFFEKCHAAI

-187 EKRRFVIPTGDFS
+187 EKRRFVIPTGNFS

-306 DFVDA
+306 EFVDA
-311 DITFGFKDANEAL
+311 DITLGFKDANEAL
-324 VKDRETFVQSVLN
+324 VGDRETFIQTVLN
-337 AKNNV
+337 ARNNV
-342 LNLLEEKRQ
+342 LVLLEEKRQ
-351 KEAEAYYQTAAVH
+351 KEAEAYYQTAAVN

-383 TGFENLDDILDGGFY
+383 TGFENLDEILDGGFY

-520 HIRITGRKPL
+520 HIRITGKKPL

-538 IAPFDMRATD
+538 IAPFDIRATD

-685 NGGWILKSKK
+685 NGGWTLKAKK

>member
-1 MQIRLT
+1 
-7 YLRVKKNQFKWIQ
+7 
-20 GEDQMNPEEAKE
+20 MNPEEAKE
-32 SAKSHLLDY
+32 SAKTHLLDY
-41 LNAKGINTSTTFSC
+41 LNAKGINTSTNFSC
-55 LNPAHEDKHPSM
+55 LNPSHDDKHPSM
-67 SFDSRRNRC
+67 SFDTRRNRC

-88 DVVSLETGLTGKD
+88 DIVALDTGLSGKE
-101 LFEHVYKMFGINVD
+101 LFNHVYKMYNISVD
-115 YQNHTSCTS
+115 YSNLNANKAELQN
-124 SKFIPQPESK
+124 IPHSESN
-134 TKIDINKKSQNENRE
+134 TNILINKKPQQEQRE
-149 NLTEFFEKCHAAV
+149 SLLNFFDVCHAAV

-173 SKATVDAYNLGYWE
+173 SKAIVDAYNLGYWE
-187 EKRRFVIPTGDFS
+187 EKKRFVIPTGEFS
-200 YNARATWEADKK
+200 YNARATWDADKK
-212 ERYLKPKGQ
+212 ARYLKPKGQ

-227 KAIPLAEQPVFVVEG
+227 KAIQLAEQPVFVVEG

-247 SIIEAGGIAV
+247 SVIEAGGVAV
-257 ALGSSSNLR
+257 ALGSSSNFK
-266 FIEFLKSNRPKYPL
+266 FIDYVKSNKPKYPL
-280 ILALDNDEAGRA
+280 ILALDNDDAGRV
-292 GEAKLSEELTKIQV
+292 GEEKLAEELAKIGV
-306 DFVDA
+306 ECVEA
-311 DITFGFKDANEAL
+311 DITDNFKDANEAL
-324 VKDRETFVQSVLN
+324 VNDRETFIQNVLN

-342 LNLLEEKRQ
+342 IALLEEKKQ
-351 KEAEAYYQTAAVH
+351 KEEAAYYQTSAAN
-364 GLSDFIADI
+364 GLAEFINEI
-373 EKRHNKDCVS
+373 QKRRDGDCIS
-383 TGFENLDDILDGGFY
+383 TGFKNLDEILDGGFY

-407 SSLGKTTFAL
+407 SSLGKTTFSL
-417 QVADNAAKKG
+417 QIADNAAKNG

-440 ELIAKSISRLS
+440 ELVAKSISRLS
-451 FQKCKSWGSD
+451 FLKCKNWGAEY
-461 LDFATTTRNLMN
+461 DFATTTRNL
-473 GKSLN
+473 LN
-478 SKERVDFLNE
+478 AKALANKEKIEFLNE
-488 CIKGYSDYAGRIFYH
+488 CLKEYASYAGKIYYH

-510 VEKIKSVIAR
+510 VEQIKSVIAR
-520 HIRITGRKPL
+520 HIKITGRKPL

-624 KSRTA
+624 KTRTA

-647 AQELQLKILKNRNG
+647 PQELQLKILKNRNG
-661 RKGGVDLEFHP
+661 RKGGVDFEFHP

-678 VPKKKVE
+678 VPKPKVE
-685 NGGWILKSKK
+685 NGGWT

>member
-1 MQIRLT
+1 
-7 YLRVKKNQFKWIQ
+7 
-20 GEDQMNPEEAKE
+20 MNPEEAKE
-32 SAKSHLLDY
+32 SAKNHLLDY
-41 LNAKGINTSTTFSC
+41 LNAKGINISTNFSC

-88 DVVSLETGLTGKD
+88 DVVSLETGLTGKE

-115 YQNHTSCTS
+115 YQNHTSGTS

-280 ILALDNDEAGRA
+280 ILALDNDEAGRS

-324 VKDRETFVQSVLN
+324 VEDRETFVQSVLN
-337 AKNNV
+337 AKYNV

-373 EKRHNKDCVS
+373 EKHHNKDCVS
-383 TGFENLDDILDGGFY
+383 TGFENLDEILDGGFY

-440 ELIAKSISRLS
+440 ELITKSISRLS

-510 VEKIKSVIAR
+510 VEKIKAVIAR

>member
-1 MQIRLT
+1 
-7 YLRVKKNQFKWIQ
+7 
-20 GEDQMNPEEAKE
+20 MNPEEAKE

-41 LNAKGINTSTTFSC
+41 LNAKGINTSTNFSC
-55 LNPAHEDKHPSM
+55 LNPSHDDMHPSM

-88 DVVSLETGLTGKD
+88 DVVSLETGLTGKE
-101 LFEHVYKMFGINVD
+101 LFDHVYKLYNISVD
-115 YQNHTSCTS
+115 YSDFNKNQNTSKS
-124 SKFIPQPESK
+124 IPHPESK
-134 TKIDINKKSQNENRE
+134 TTIDINKKSQNENRE
-149 NLTEFFEKCHAAV
+149 PLTDFFAKCHAAV

-173 SKATVDAYNLGYWE
+173 SKSIVDAYNLGYWE
-187 EKRRFVIPTGDFS
+187 EKKRFVIPTGEFS

-280 ILALDNDEAGRA
+280 ILALDNDEAGRV
-292 GEAKLSEELTKIQV
+292 GEAKLSDELTKIQV
-306 DFVDA
+306 EFVDA
-311 DITFGFKDANEAL
+311 DITGDFKDANEAL
-324 VKDRETFVQSVLN
+324 IGDREVFIQNVMN
-337 AKNNV
+337 ARNNV
-342 LNLLEEKRQ
+342 LSLLEEKRQ
-351 KEAEAYYQTAAVH
+351 KEEQAYYQTSAVN
-364 GLSDFIADI
+364 GLSEFIADI
-373 EKRHNKDCVS
+373 EKRHNRDCVS
-383 TGFENLDDILDGGFY
+383 TGFENLDEILDGGFY

-451 FQKCKSWGSD
+451 FQKCKNWGSD

-488 CIKGYSDYAGRIFYH
+488 CIKGYADYAGRIYYH

-510 VEKIKSVIAR
+510 VEKINAVIAR
-520 HIRITGRKPL
+520 HIKITGRKPL

-647 AQELQLKILKNRNG
+647 PQELQLKILKNRNG

-685 NGGWILKSKK
+685 NGGWVLKAKK

>member
-1 MQIRLT
+1 
-7 YLRVKKNQFKWIQ
+7 
-20 GEDQMNPEEAKE
+20 MNPEEAKE
-32 SAKSHLLDY
+32 YAKTNLEAY
-41 LNAKGINTSTTFSC
+41 LNAKGINTSSNFSC

-88 DVVSLETGLTGKD
+88 DVVAIDTGLSGKE
-101 LFEHVYKMFGINVD
+101 LFNHVYSLYNISVD
-115 YQNHTSCTS
+115 YENSKNQTS
-124 SKFIPQPESK
+124 SKSIPQPESK
-134 TKIDINKKSQNENRE
+134 TKIDINKKSQNEDRE

-324 VKDRETFVQSVLN
+324 VEDRETFVQSVLN

-351 KEAEAYYQTAAVH
+351 KEAEAYYQTSAVN
-364 GLSDFIADI
+364 GLSEFIADI
-373 EKRHNKDCVS
+373 ERRHNKDCVS
-383 TGFENLDDILDGGFY
+383 TGFENLDEILDGGFY

-510 VEKIKSVIAR
+510 VEKIKAVIAR

-685 NGGWILKSKK
+685 NDGWTARVRK

>member
-1 MQIRLT
+1 
-7 YLRVKKNQFKWIQ
+7 
-20 GEDQMNPEEAKE
+20 MNPEEAKE

-88 DVVSLETGLTGKD
+88 DVVSLETGLTGKE
-101 LFEHVYKMFGINVD
+101 LFEHVYKMLGINVD
-115 YQNHTSCTS
+115 YQNHTSGTS

-324 VKDRETFVQSVLN
+324 VEDRETFVQSVLN

-373 EKRHNKDCVS
+373 EKHHNKDCVS
-383 TGFENLDDILDGGFY
+383 TGFENLDEILDGGFY

-564 DYDVPIFAISSFNRE
+564 DYDVPIFTISSFNRE

-685 NGGWILKSKK
+685 NGGWVLKAKK